1 MATINLSD
9 TFGNYHPGTG
19 DLYGITTLQTYLY
32 FMNYPND
39 SVATK
44 LFVMAIWILDTLHVS
59 LMCHALYYYLI
70 SNYGFAPALAD
81 GTWSLFPIAVG
92 LSGSESM
99 YRMFGS
105 GILHSQY
112 ILSGDEDQVCRR
124 PLRWLVTIPI
134 GNHNN
139 TSSSWFWHRF
149 IKKAF
154 SSFSQLTH
162 YVSFYGNKALARTKR
177 LVNTLVI
184 YAINRC
190 LLTSLV
196 AIAEVVMWS
205 VDNNSSWYMAIDF
218 TIGKLYAN
226 SLLASLNTRN
236 YLRGNGSNEGTE
248 ANINTIR
255 LSNLPDS
262 SPSDELGS
270 IGTPRTTLC
279 LGTSANRILARDTP
293 STIHEPLSHVAASNV
308 HVPISWNSMEWEV
321 VTRH

>member
-9 TFGNYHPGTG
+9 TFGAAFIGGMVTAV
-19 DLYGITTLQTYLY
+19 LYGITTLQTYLY

-112 ILSGDEDQVCRR
+112 ILS
-124 PLRWLVTIPI
+124 
-134 GNHNN
+134 
-139 TSSSWFWHRF
+139 F

-154 SSFSQLTH
+154 SSFSQLTL
-162 YVSFYGNKALARTKR
+162 YAVTPFGAALVISDLLITIALCVLLREQGSRTVFPKTKR

-262 SPSDELGS
+262 SPSDELGALRGGIHKFGLRS
-270 IGTPRTTLC
+270 HDAIGT
-279 LGTSANRILARDTP
+279 
-293 STIHEPLSHVAASNV
+293 
-308 HVPISWNSMEWEV
+308 V
-321 VTRH
+321 VKPETV